1 MIRRNQYGIEHD
13 NPILARVRQFYDT
26 QKSDPYVIFIENKNV
41 RKKEVKLF
49 DAQNNLNAANLGLP
63 IGVSVNTNFNYT
75 TGSNLVTAFST
86 TTGTFRSSTTAS
98 FSGKSATYDLSG
110 LTPDEAAEVFQ
121 NDTTF
126 SVSTL
131 ILRDGASARLEF
143 KFATDDDS
151 LTNLVVQRSPSPAQT
166 FALTKTDSGYV
177 NYAGARSTYEEFL
190 QQVMVRPM
198 AMEGNFLESTNPLV
212 IQSNDVIDE
221 QADVTGNSIKTFLSL
236 NLDPY
241 MRSSQRTLPNFNLL
255 NGQTSLTLT
264 LPPTSQTILYLF
276 AVEEIDAAEQ
286 LNHEVDPESMTEEE
300 IQAPS
305 KPFDDYELPSTGL
318 AI

>member
-1 MIRRNQYGIEHD
+1 MI
-13 NPILARVRQFYDT
+13 
-26 QKSDPYVIFIENKNV
+26 S
-41 RKKEVKLF
+41 
-49 DAQNNLNAANLGLP
+49 
-63 IGVSVNTNFNYT
+63 
-75 TGSNLVTAFST
+75 
-86 TTGTFRSSTTAS
+86 
-98 FSGKSATYDLSG
+98 
-110 LTPDEAAEVFQ
+110 
-121 NDTTF
+121 
-126 SVSTL
+126 
-131 ILRDGASARLEF
+131 
-143 KFATDDDS
+143 
-151 LTNLVVQRSPSPAQT
+151 
-166 FALTKTDSGYV
+166 
-177 NYAGARSTYEEFL
+177 
-190 QQVMVRPM
+190 
-198 AMEGNFLESTNPLV
+198 

-264 LPPTSQTILYLF
+264 LPATSQTILYLF

-318 AI
+318 TI

>member
-41 RKKEVKLF
+41 RKIQVKLF

-86 TTGTFRSSTTAS
+86 ATGKFRSSTTAS

-221 QADVTGNSIKTFLSL
+221 QADVTGNNIKTFLSL

-264 LPPTSQTILYLF
+264 LPATSQTILYLF

-300 IQAPS
+300 IEAPS

-318 AI
+318 TI

>member
-1 MIRRNQYGIEHD
+1 M
-13 NPILARVRQFYDT
+13 
-26 QKSDPYVIFIENKNV
+26 
-41 RKKEVKLF
+41 
-49 DAQNNLNAANLGLP
+49 
-63 IGVSVNTNFNYT
+63 
-75 TGSNLVTAFST
+75 
-86 TTGTFRSSTTAS
+86 
-98 FSGKSATYDLSG
+98 
-110 LTPDEAAEVFQ
+110 
-121 NDTTF
+121 
-126 SVSTL
+126 
-131 ILRDGASARLEF
+131 
-143 KFATDDDS
+143 
-151 LTNLVVQRSPSPAQT
+151 
-166 FALTKTDSGYV
+166 

-221 QADVTGNSIKTFLSL
+221 QADVTGNNIKTFLSL

-264 LPPTSQTILYLF
+264 LPATSQTILYLF

-300 IQAPS
+300 IEAPS

-318 AI
+318 TI